1 MSRRVLS
8 VAVVFAWTIATAF
21 VAARAQQVSI
31 WDGVYTAEQAKRGAA
46 VYKETCEECH
56 LKDLEGDGSSPSLSG
71 EHFMKTWNGSTLNA
85 LSSRIRN
92 GMPDDDPGIL
102 TDEQSADS
110 LAYIL
115 SFNKLPQGKAELA
128 HDAESLK
135 NVRFDSAKKQV
146 GGLEPAR

>member
-1 MSRRVLS
+1 M
-8 VAVVFAWTIATAF
+8 
-21 VAARAQQVSI
+21 AARAQQVSI

-56 LKDLEGDGSSPSLSG
+56 FKDLEGDGSSPTLTG
-71 EHFMKTWNGSTLNA
+71 EHFMKTWNGKTLDA
-85 LSSRIRN
+85 IFSRIRN
-92 GMPDDDPGIL
+92 AMPDDNPGIL

-115 SFNKLPQGKAELA
+115 SFNKLPEGKVELA

-135 NVRFDSAKKQV
+135 KIRFDTTKK
-146 GGLEPAR
+146 